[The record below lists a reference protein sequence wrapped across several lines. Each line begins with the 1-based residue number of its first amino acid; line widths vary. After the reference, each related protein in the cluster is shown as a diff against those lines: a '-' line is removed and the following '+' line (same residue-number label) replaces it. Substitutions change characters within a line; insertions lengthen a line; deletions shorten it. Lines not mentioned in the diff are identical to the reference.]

1 MSLDLDRCLA
11 LTRHADLKQRRD
23 GDVLVLPE
31 RAIRIGGSGGEI
43 LRLCDGDRSAR
54 EVVGEM
60 QARYP
65 DTPEIESQVTT
76 FLAEMLDLGGLVA
89 IGNESER
96 RRSERDRAARTKSE
110 RGGPR

>member
-1 MSLDLDRCLA
+1 MSLDLDRRLG
-11 LTRHADLKQRRD
+11 LTRHADLKHRRD

-54 EVVGEM
+54 EVLGEM

-65 DTPEIESQVTT
+65 DTPQIESQVTT
-76 FLAEMLDLGGLVA
+76 FLAEMLDLGGLVTM
-89 IGNESER
+89 GRESANRATEP
-96 RRSERDRAARTKSE
+96 DRAPLSTSE
-110 RGGPR
+110 RGDSR